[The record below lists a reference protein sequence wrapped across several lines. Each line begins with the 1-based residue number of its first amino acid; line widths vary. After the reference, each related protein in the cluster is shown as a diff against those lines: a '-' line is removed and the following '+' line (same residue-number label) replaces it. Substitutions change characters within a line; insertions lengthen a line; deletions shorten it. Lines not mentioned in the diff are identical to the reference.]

1 MRFILV
7 MVTLL
12 FFVGCQTS
20 SAPAKL
26 ILAGGEIDMVN
37 WSEEEKAKD
46 FAIRPVFKDDDS
58 NSVIMRMQASEP
70 PHYHDR
76 HGLAVTVV
84 SGRAAIN
91 LSDKRVELSPGDIIL
106 IPKGT
111 YHWAEPLDG
120 KPSVVFV
127 VFSPAFDG
135 KDRRVVGLVEK

>member
-1 MRFILV
+1 MRFLI
-7 MVTLL
+7 VTVALF
-12 FFVGCQTS
+12 FFVGCQTE
-20 SAPAKL
+20 PTKL
-26 ILAGGEIDMVN
+26 ILAGQEIDSVS
-37 WSEEEKAKD
+37 WSEEEMAKD

-58 NSVIMRMQASEP
+58 SSVLMRMQASEP

-91 LSDKRVELSPGDIIL
+91 FSDKRVELKSGDIVV

-111 YHWAEPLDG
+111 YHWAEPLDD

-127 VFSPAFDG
+127 VFSPPFDG
-135 KDRRVVGLVEK
+135 KDRRVVKSINN

>member
-1 MRFILV
+1 MRFI
-7 MVTLL
+7 MVIVVLL
-12 FFVGCQTS
+12 FLVGCQRG
-20 SAPAKL
+20 PAKL
-26 ILAGGEIDMVN
+26 NLAGQEIDSVY

-46 FAIRPVFKDDDS
+46 FAIRAVFNDDDS
-58 NSVIMRMQASEP
+58 SSVLMRMQASEP

-91 LSDKRVELSPGDIIL
+91 FSDRRVELNPGDIVV

-111 YHWAEPLDG
+111 YHWAESLDD

-127 VFSPAFDG
+127 VFSPPFDG
-135 KDRRVVGLVEK
+135 KDRRVVKSIDK